1 MTDAANLTASDHE
14 RFMRIAIEEGERA
27 ARDGNTPYGAVLVA
41 PDGTIAATGRNQTVE
56 QHDPSSHAELN
67 AVRDACMQRGTLTL
81 PGYRMYAS
89 GQPCPMCMTS
99 MIAVGLAE
107 VWYAAPA
114 APGRTLVSPEELA
127 ERAGEGA
134 PAVIT
139 GVLADEALGMMA
151 RHTGPNSRPT

>member
-1 MTDAANLTASDHE
+1 MTDASRRAEAE
-14 RFMRIAIEEGERA
+14 RHLRAAIEEGERA

-41 PDGTIAATGRNQTVE
+41 PDGTVAATGRNQTVE

-67 AVRDACMQRGTLTL
+67 AVRHACRQLGTLTL

-89 GQPCPMCMTS
+89 GQPCPMCMTA
-99 MIAVGLAE
+99 MIQVGLAE

-114 APGRTLVSPEELA
+114 APGRTLVSPEELS

-134 PAVIT
+134 PEVIS
-139 GVLADEALGMMA
+139 GVLADEALAMMTRYA
-151 RHTGPNSRPT
+151 AGH